1 MVLSKADL
9 VRKALTKIQNVSP
22 SHPSFKQAVQIAY
35 LEEFDL
41 EIENISPE
49 SLKKLDDDFL
59 IPFCKKVKEFYTER
73 KNGQSRHQ
81 GKPERMISAHQKHF
95 DMAVPNIFSFFIDPD
110 PPPDDME
117 IDVDVAPTPAP
128 AGDGG
133 AKVKKP
139 LKKTQRLKVHI
150 ITAVESVWFL

>member
-1 MVLSKADL
+1 MVVSKGDI
-9 VRKALTKIQNVSP
+9 VRNALKVLDTSP
-22 SHPSFKQAVQIAY
+22 SKSNFKQAVEIAY
-35 LEEFDL
+35 LEAFDVQR
-41 EIENISPE
+41 ENISPE
-49 SLKKLDDDFL
+49 SYLKIESEFL
-59 IPFCKKVKEFYTER
+59 IPFCKQVKEFYTER